1 MAQSLTA
8 KTISNRIYWAK
19 ERGYKDLVEELKT
32 LRNQSAIVLKTPLN
46 ATKEV
51 LFEQARGLVQAFED
65 LGALEKPRRIEVDE
79 DHSIRVIL
87 PTKAIVHNSEA
98 VKKLGNPK
106 TDVVLNGWLITKRR
120 DMPGG
125 PIRMIPNGF
134 GNFVSFAEDA
144 IKLSCYFDRPL
155 FTRVVRIGPD
165 KTPHAIAA
173 TYTDGDDVVT
183 CKLRAAERGMRI
195 EIEW

>member
-19 ERGYKDLVEELKT
+19 ERGYKDLVEELKA
-32 LRNQSAIVLKTPLN
+32 LRNQGAIVLKTSLN
-46 ATKEV
+46 SSKEV
-51 LFEQARGLVQAFED
+51 LFEQARGLVQAFEE

-87 PTKAIVHNSEA
+87 PTEAIVHNTEA
-98 VKKLGNPK
+98 LKKLGSSSS
-106 TDVVLNGWLITKRR
+106 DVVLNSWLITKRR

-125 PIRMIPNGF
+125 PIRLIPNGF
-134 GNFVSFAEDA
+134 GNYLAFAEDA
-144 IKLSCYFDRPL
+144 IRLSCYFDRPL
-155 FTRVVRIGPD
+155 FTRVVQFGPD

-173 TYTDGDDVVT
+173 TYTDGDDVVS
-183 CKLRAAERGMRI
+183 CKLHAADRGMRI

>member
-8 KTISNRIYWAK
+8 KSISNRIYWAK
-19 ERGYKDLVEELKT
+19 DRGYRNLVEELKT
-32 LRNQSAIVLKTPLN
+32 LRNQGAIVFRTPLN
-46 ATKEV
+46 ASKDV
-51 LFEQARGLVQAFED
+51 LFDQAGKLVVAFQE
-65 LGALEKPRRIEVDE
+65 LGALEKPRRINVDE
-79 DHSIRVIL
+79 DHNIRVIL
-87 PTKAIVHNSEA
+87 PTEAIVHNCEA

-106 TDVVLNGWLITKRR
+106 TDVVLNNWLITKRR

-134 GNFVSFAEDA
+134 GNFLSFAEDA
-144 IKLSCYFDRPL
+144 IRLSCYFDRPL

-173 TYTDGDDVVT
+173 TYTDGCDVVT
-183 CKLRAAERGMRI
+183 CKLHAADRGMRI